1 MTDYAAL
8 SKTPHALADGL
19 MLVLQHPANPNV
31 CCTFLS
37 ARTLS
42 RTLCHRAISTSP
54 LDFQVDKS
62 AEYLLTA
69 SIDPL

>member
-19 MLVLQHPANPNV
+19 MLVLQYPANPNV

-42 RTLCHRAISTSP
+42 QTLCHRESAPSPPISM
-54 LDFQVDKS
+54 
-62 AEYLLTA
+62 LTKA
-69 SIDPL
+69 RNIG